1 MSIYQKY
8 CYEKVDENGRLT
20 EFKLNLPD
28 NFNFGYDIVDA
39 IAAEEP
45 DKRALVWCNTENE
58 ERVFTFGEIKKLSDK
73 AANVFKDAG
82 LKKGDRML
90 LVLKRHYEYWIA
102 VVALLKL
109 GVVAIPATNQ
119 LTVDDLVY
127 RLNCSK
133 ARGVLCTAQNE
144 FPQKVIAALERSQL
158 ESCKLWCAQGNADG
172 FENFDDAIE
181 KADDHWERIPTQ
193 LYEPML
199 MYFTS
204 GTTGYP
210 KGVMHDHSYPLAHVP
225 TAKYWQQAEDNGLH
239 FTVAETGWAKASW
252 GKIYGQWAVGSA
264 IMVYDFDNFEPKN
277 LITIINRYGV
287 TSFCAPPTVY
297 RYLVRKEIPPM
308 PNLKHCSTAG
318 EMLAAEVFRLFEEKT
333 GMPIYEG
340 FGQTESTLL
349 LGNMTGYVPT
359 HGSMGRVN
367 PLYNIELW
375 DSDCKKVKDGEIGEI
390 VVIPPEGG
398 KQPGIFCQY
407 LDNEEQQAYAWRGG
421 AYHTGDSAWRDE
433 NGLYWFNGRFDDI
446 IKTGGYRVGPSEI
459 ENVLMEHPAVMECG
473 VIGIPD
479 KLRGQAIKA
488 VVVLSSGYEPSKQL
502 ENDIKNFC
510 NAKLAEYKWIR
521 VLQIVDEMPKT
532 ISGKIIKTEL
542 RKQSEE

>member
-1 MSIYQKY
+1 
-8 CYEKVDENGRLT
+8 
-20 EFKLNLPD
+20 
-28 NFNFGYDIVDA
+28 
-39 IAAEEP
+39 
-45 DKRALVWCNTENE
+45 
-58 ERVFTFGEIKKLSDK
+58 
-73 AANVFKDAG
+73 
-82 LKKGDRML
+82 
-90 LVLKRHYEYWIA
+90 
-102 VVALLKL
+102 
-109 GVVAIPATNQ
+109 
-119 LTVDDLVY
+119 
-127 RLNCSK
+127 
-133 ARGVLCTAQNE
+133 
-144 FPQKVIAALERSQL
+144 
-158 ESCKLWCAQGNADG
+158 
-172 FENFDDAIE
+172 
-181 KADDHWERIPTQ
+181 
-193 LYEPML
+193 
-199 MYFTS
+199 
-204 GTTGYP
+204 
-210 KGVMHDHSYPLAHVP
+210 
-225 TAKYWQQAEDNGLH
+225 
-239 FTVAETGWAKASW
+239 
-252 GKIYGQWAVGSA
+252 
-264 IMVYDFDNFEPKN
+264 
-277 LITIINRYGV
+277 
-287 TSFCAPPTVY
+287 
-297 RYLVRKEIPPM
+297 
-308 PNLKHCSTAG
+308 
-318 EMLAAEVFRLFEEKT
+318 MLAAEVFRLFEEKT

-349 LGNMTGYVPT
+349 LGNMTGYAPT